1 MPQFLPYNTLAEGEE
16 FRDADGNLI
25 QTFNPDVQTTPPV
38 DGNTL
43 VYSTATGNWA
53 PGSSASGGAI
63 AAITVLFNAGTH
75 TVPVPS
81 EFGNVVGLRIR
92 AAGGGASGGG
102 GGQGN
107 NVTRAVGGTGGEAG
121 QFQERYIAVGTGAT
135 DLSPN
140 TTELSVTIGTGGP
153 AQAGRSGASNSLLAP
168 AGGNPGVATTLTGP
182 RGSDEASTT
191 LQTFAGG
198 AANKYPG
205 VGFEIAVTAGT
216 PVAQGGTGGSTAYG
230 RGGAA
235 GTGNV
240 ISADSSGGG
249 GGGGAGWFDG
259 SDGETEAAQGQPGG
273 DGGAGGG
280 GGMVIEWLTIQ
291 ISQIG

>member
-216 PVAQGGTGGSTAYG
+216 PVAQGGNWWLYRVWT
-230 RGGAA
+230 RGCSW
-235 GTGNV
+235 N
-240 ISADSSGGG
+240 
-249 GGGGAGWFDG
+249 W
-259 SDGETEAAQGQPGG
+259 
-273 DGGAGGG
+273 
-280 GGMVIEWLTIQ
+280 
-291 ISQIG
+291 